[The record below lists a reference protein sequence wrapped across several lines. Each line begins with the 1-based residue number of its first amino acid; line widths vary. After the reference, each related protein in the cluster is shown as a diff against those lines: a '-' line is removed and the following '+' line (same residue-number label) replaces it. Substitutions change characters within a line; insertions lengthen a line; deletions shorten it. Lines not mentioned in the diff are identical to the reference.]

1 MTEPDNAVLRALQ
14 ERRSIRNY
22 TRDPVDRASV
32 EAILDAGRWSP
43 SGLNN
48 QPWKFL
54 VILPED
60 PRQEILAG
68 YTKYDRIVR
77 EAGALIA
84 VFLDK
89 EHTYN
94 EVKDLQGVGACI
106 QNMLLAVHA
115 LGLGAVWLGQIIN
128 QEEQVMEALKLDP
141 YALGF
146 MALLAVGHPAS
157 TGASTRR
164 PLADLLLEE
173 F

>member
-1 MTEPDNAVLRALQ
+1 MTETTDTVLRALHD
-14 ERRSIRNY
+14 RRSIRNY
-22 TRDPVDRASV
+22 TSDPVDRANV

-54 VILPED
+54 VIFPGD
-60 PRQEILAG
+60 PRQEILASH
-68 YTKYDRIVR
+68 TKYARIVR

-89 EHTYN
+89 ERTYN
-94 EVKDLQGVGACI
+94 EVKDLQGIGACI

-128 QEEQVMEALKLDP
+128 QEKQVMEALELDP

-157 TGASTRR
+157 DGSSTRR
-164 PLADLLLEE
+164 PLSDMLLEE